1 MIATDEDALICD
13 LAETYGIFNYKELPA
28 SRVALFACG
37 LRDDSRIKQR
47 IRQDTYP
54 LNTMLLA
61 AIADRLS
68 LLLWSKT
75 KAAQKGR
82 GKPTLL
88 VERMIKNKSD
98 IVAFSSSVSFE
109 QTRANILKGGYHGD

>member
-1 MIATDEDALICD
+1 MIATDKDALMCD

-47 IRQDTYP
+47 MRQDTYP

-68 LLLWSKT
+68 LLLWTKT

-82 GKPTLL
+82 GKPALL
-88 VERMIKNKSD
+88 IERMIKSKSD
-98 IVAFSSSVSFE
+98 IVAFSSSASFE
-109 QTRANILKGGYHGD
+109 QTRAKILKGGYHGD